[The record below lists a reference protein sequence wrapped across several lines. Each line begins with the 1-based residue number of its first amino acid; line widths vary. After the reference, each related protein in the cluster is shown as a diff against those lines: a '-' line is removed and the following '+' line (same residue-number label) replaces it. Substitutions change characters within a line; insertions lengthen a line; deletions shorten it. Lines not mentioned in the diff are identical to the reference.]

1 MQWNLKKWKDR
12 EVHYRHQTS
21 TLKCGKELEIAS
33 NANISLVQEN
43 LHEKKVSVQLQ
54 QVRDLV
60 KGRWKED
67 CTDVSCVQASV
78 FPLKLEHYC
87 ILCVDKF

>member
-1 MQWNLKKWKDR
+1 M
-12 EVHYRHQTS
+12 HYRHQTS

-67 CTDVSCVQASV
+67 CTTDYVVT
-78 FPLKLEHYC
+78 
-87 ILCVDKF
+87 ILISEYLCCKVRFIEAQRKWQITEKQHETTR